1 MLFNGIQ
8 KFELYLAPVNFI
20 IRTDCRNFQ
29 YFLNAKIDKQ
39 IARGRLLSW
48 QTWFQQYD
56 FEIQWI
62 PGNSNWLADVLTRE
76 MNKMFKVRL
85 TDPNISYFHI
95 RGNKAQDD
103 DRQTIIARFNRL
115 SELAPQV
122 AEEIKKLVGLR
133 LRRNDWIQKIRANK
147 TKSLSTSLGM
157 KEKLCK
163 IYPGEGLKLK
173 GNDLS

>member
-1 MLFNGIQ
+1 
-8 KFELYLAPVNFI
+8 
-20 IRTDCRNFQ
+20 
-29 YFLNAKIDKQ
+29 
-39 IARGRLLSW
+39 
-48 QTWFQQYD
+48 
-56 FEIQWI
+56 
-62 PGNSNWLADVLTRE
+62 

-147 TKSLSTSLGM
+147 TKSLSTSLGT